1 MFNKTPKGDESTSQ
15 VVSPNETKLTT
26 ERKKLCVINLLLKLF
41 CATKLHGKLSCNTIA
56 TCDW

>member
-1 MFNKTPKGDESTSQ
+1 MFNKTPQGDESTSP

-41 CATKLHGKLSCNTIA
+41 CATKRGYMVN
-56 TCDW
+56 

>member
-26 ERKKLCVINLLLKLF
+26 EGKKLCVINLLLKLF
-41 CATKLHGKLSCNTIA
+41 CATKSSYMVN
-56 TCDW
+56 